1 MSVLQ
6 RGRLLVLNRVGHVA
20 QMEQPL
26 TVARAV
32 VSLQRAV
39 ERGEW

>member
-1 MSVLQ
+1 
-6 RGRLLVLNRVGHVA
+6 VLNRVGHVA

-32 VSLQRAV
+32 VAMLRSV
-39 ERGEW
+39 ELGEW